1 MGAMTSGPGQ
11 PDAIGPAGGEGAD
24 DLEPYLALA
33 REIRRDV
40 ERIVA
45 DDDAAFA
52 SVAEVI
58 DRYPT
63 AERERVVRAVFD
75 RLEPTDQWEI
85 LARTFDDAELRRF
98 LADEH
103 AAATQRARREGER
116 HALVERC
123 RAAGEI
129 DLRWLRAGTTL
140 ALGLFREPEVAA
152 AVRRGGASTTT
163 ARRLVL
169 RAEEDGWARVVE
181 DVFDPDRGYF
191 LTTDYDHAAWQAERL
206 ESHARVRVGSLLE
219 GGRFEPVLVPGARL
233 DVVTEAGQVRGRL
246 HLGFAMLADDD
257 VFGA

>member
-103 AAATQRARREGER
+103 AAATQRARYSVGGLESGDV
-116 HALVERC
+116 AP
-123 RAAGEI
+123 AA
-129 DLRWLRAGTTL
+129 
-140 ALGLFREPEVAA
+140 REPPRY
-152 AVRRGGASTTT
+152 RR
-163 ARRLVL
+163 
-169 RAEEDGWARVVE
+169 
-181 DVFDPDRGYF
+181 P
-191 LTTDYDHAAWQAERL
+191 
-206 ESHARVRVGSLLE
+206 
-219 GGRFEPVLVPGARL
+219 
-233 DVVTEAGQVRGRL
+233 
-246 HLGFAMLADDD
+246 FAT
-257 VFGA
+257 

>member
-1 MGAMTSGPGQ
+1 MGPMTSGPGQ
-11 PDAIGPAGGEGAD
+11 PATTGSAAGD

-45 DDDAAFA
+45 DDEAAIA

-58 DRYPT
+58 DRYPE

-75 RLEPTDQWEI
+75 RLEPADQWEI
-85 LARTFDDAELRRF
+85 LARAFDDDELRRF

-103 AAATQRARREGER
+103 AAATERAQREGAR
-116 HALVERC
+116 HALLERC

-129 DLRWLRAGTTL
+129 DVRWLPAGTTV
-140 ALGLFREPEVAA
+140 ALGLFREQDVAA

-169 RAEEDGWARVVE
+169 RSAGDGWARVVE

-206 ESHARVRVGSLLE
+206 ESHARVQVGSLLE

-233 DVVTEAGQVRGRL
+233 DVVTDAAPMRGRL

-257 VFGA
+257 VFGD

>member
-1 MGAMTSGPGQ
+1 MTSDPGPPGTT
-11 PDAIGPAGGEGAD
+11 GSTGD
-24 DLEPYLALA
+24 DGLEPYLALA

-45 DDDAAFA
+45 DDDAAIA

-75 RLEPTDQWEI
+75 RLGPTDQWEI
-85 LARTFDDAELRRF
+85 LARVFDDAELRRI

-103 AAATQRARREGER
+103 AAATARARREGEH
-116 HALVERC
+116 HALLERC

-129 DLRWLRAGTTL
+129 DLRWLPAGATL

-152 AVRRGGASTTT
+152 AVRRGAESTTT
-163 ARRLVL
+163 VRRLVL
-169 RAEEDGWARVVE
+169 RAEDDGWARVVE

-191 LTTDYDHAAWQAERL
+191 LTTDYDHTAWHAERL
-206 ESHARVRVGSLLE
+206 ESHARVQAGSLLE
-219 GGRFEPVLVPGARL
+219 GGRFEPVLVPGARV
-233 DVVTEAGQVRGRL
+233 DVVSEQGPIRGRL